1 MVTTARRP
9 DVRAAAPRR
18 RGVFVAVALS
28 LALVVVAVIAL
39 RDRSEPA
46 QPQGT
51 PGHGHDEGNRSGAG
65 QLITGAPPLAVPDTA
80 VKTVAT
86 GLDMVSAIAFRSD
99 GTALVAE
106 RRTGRIV
113 AIRPDGQVSVF
124 ASVSGVEALLS
135 LTVYSDGTVY
145 ALCASTED
153 NRVVRVHANGTV
165 EPVLTGIPRG
175 PARNGGAVVAGPDGM
190 LYVATGDAGDPAK
203 APDPKSLAGKV
214 LRLTPGGTPAPGNPV
229 PDSMVY
235 SRGHRDP
242 QGLAWYGQTDLF
254 LAEAGSAPE
263 GTPDRHDELNLIQA
277 NGDYGWPATTAF
289 GSDRRY
295 VNPVAAWQPGEAG
308 FGGLAVQ
315 GGRVYLAG
323 TKLYRIWLEGT
334 EPQTM
339 LDGRFGRLYA
349 IATAPDNAVWFATTD
364 TLVRVAPEALA

>member
-1 MVTTARRP
+1 MVTTARR
-9 DVRAAAPRR
+9 APAPHR
-18 RGVFVAVALS
+18 RGVVVAVALS

-46 QPQGT
+46 QPRGT
-51 PGHGHDEGNRSGAG
+51 PGEHHGQGNRSGAG
-65 QLITGAPPLAVPDTA
+65 QLITGAPPLAVPESA
-80 VKTVAT
+80 VRTVAT
-86 GLDMVSAIAFRSD
+86 GLDSVSAIAFRPD

-113 AIRPDGQVSVF
+113 AVRPDGQVSVF
-124 ASVSGVEALLS
+124 GTVAGGELLS
-135 LTVYSDGTVY
+135 ITVYSDGTVY
-145 ALCASTED
+145 AFIASTVD
-153 NRVVRVHANGTV
+153 NRVVRVQANGTV

-190 LYVATGDAGDPAK
+190 LYVATGDAGEPAR
-203 APDPKSLAGKV
+203 AADPKSLAGKV

-254 LAEAGSAPE
+254 LAEAGSNPQGA
-263 GTPDRHDELNLIQA
+263 PDRHDELNLIQA
-277 NGDYGWPATTAF
+277 GGDYGWPATTGF

-295 VNPVAAWQPGEAG
+295 VNPVATWQPGEAG

-334 EPQTM
+334 EPQTL
-339 LDGRFGRLYA
+339 LDGRFPRLRA
-349 IATAPDNAVWFATTD
+349 IATAPDNAVWVATAD
-364 TLVRVAPEALA
+364 TLVRVGPEALS

>member
-1 MVTTARRP
+1 MARN
-9 DVRAAAPRR
+9 R
-18 RGVFVAVALS
+18 RGVLVAVVLS
-28 LALVVVAVIAL
+28 AALVVAAAVAL

-46 QPQGT
+46 TGQGAA
-51 PGHGHDEGNRSGAG
+51 PGHANRSGAG
-65 QLITGAPPLAVPDTA
+65 RLITTAPALAVPDTA
-80 VKTVAT
+80 VTTVAT
-86 GLDMVSAIAFRSD
+86 GLDTVQAIAFRPD

-113 AIRPDGQVSVF
+113 AVDAQRQPTVF
-124 ASVSGVEALLS
+124 A
-135 LTVYSDGTVY
+135 TVPDIEDLRSITVHADGTVY
-145 ALCASTED
+145 ALVTSTAD

-190 LYVATGDAGDPAK
+190 LYVATGDAGDERN
-203 APDPKSLAGKV
+203 APDPASLAGKV
-214 LRLTPGGTPAPGNPV
+214 LRITPGGTVAPDNPV
-229 PDSMVY
+229 PGSMVY

-254 LAEAGSAPE
+254 LAEAGSTPDGA
-263 GTPDRHDELNLIQA
+263 PDRHDELNLIQA

-289 GSDRRY
+289 GSNRKY

-308 FGGLAVQ
+308 FGGLAIA

-334 EPQTM
+334 EPQTL
-339 LDGRFGRLYA
+339 LDGKHARLHA
-349 IATAPDNAVWFATTD
+349 IATAPDDAVWVATHD
-364 TLVRVAPEALA
+364 SVLRVGGEALP